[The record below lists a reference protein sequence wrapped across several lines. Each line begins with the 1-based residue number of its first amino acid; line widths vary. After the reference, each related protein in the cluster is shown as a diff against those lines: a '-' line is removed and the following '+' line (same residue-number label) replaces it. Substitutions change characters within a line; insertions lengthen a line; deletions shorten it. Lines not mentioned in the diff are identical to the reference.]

1 MAQTDY
7 ERRKKL
13 EQRKKE
19 QGLFRR
25 QFYLNQ
31 RDLDSIERV
40 KAELSSIT
48 DETTTNDMAMAFFI
62 AFYNEHYKR

>member
-48 DETTTNDMAMAFFI
+48 DEATTNDMAIAFFI
-62 AFYNEHYKR
+62 SFYNEHYKR